1 MTLRLAELEI
11 VNFRSIRGRIEAP
24 LDADVVL
31 VHGENGAGKTSV
43 LSAIELALT
52 GHIASLSNADT
63 AYQKQL
69 LHRGQASG
77 TVRVTT
83 ATGEVIQ
90 RFHTE
95 LTKDGLKAG
104 PTLDPALA
112 SFFTERSY
120 LPQSLLH
127 QLLQIYQRSG
137 SGLDSPLAK
146 FVGTLLGLGSLD
158 ALEAGLNPTGDV
170 RNIRRIAPEWSAREF
185 ECERLKRMLAE
196 QAAERSRHVSALT
209 AALKE
214 LQDAL
219 KALNIDE
226 EAAEAKLPKITDLV
240 EAIDDSAELQRIT
253 EQRRHLSAIVTQV
266 GTTGTGT
273 GESDLAKLQE
283 TARLAA
289 ERAAAWHQAH
299 AETLRALRDEVE
311 RALPALPLPST
322 YHGFVVE
329 AVRALTSIAEQ
340 SKHRLAKAGADAL
353 RLVAARGELE
363 IVKNRTAIIDAEMA
377 TVAGGSEGLAKLL
390 SEISGYIHGEVC
402 PVCDRDF
409 SDLARG
415 GLADHVHAKVTR
427 LSGAAERALTLGKSR
442 SEQQQQAERLE
453 REIMTLESG
462 ILTPAMQTTLVRQDS
477 ATSAL
482 LQRLRAAVD
491 IARDGDQVEAATVSA
506 QRGLDAVGTQ
516 DIALRAARET
526 LTEFAKT
533 LQMPPVSSTESLDDA
548 ANRFDSALGLIAS
561 AFELRVGARRTALDA
576 TKRAGQAIASRAE
589 IDTKIAGTRA
599 ELQAVE
605 DALQRGKAVRE
616 EAQSIK
622 NKVDAVR
629 SAIIRREFNDRLNA
643 VWRDLFVRLA
653 PSEPF
658 VPAFSVPKSSTR
670 KLQPKLVTVHRDG
683 GQPGGTPGAMLSAGN
698 LNTAALTLFLALH
711 LSVPPQ
717 LPWLILDD
725 PVQSMD
731 EIHVAHFAALL
742 RTLSKQHRRQIV
754 VAVHDRQLFDYLR
767 LELSPAKPDETL
779 LTLELSRTKSQDTQC
794 LPQWRMYREETRL
807 SAA

>member
-1 MTLRLAELEI
+1 MTLRLNQLEI
-11 VNFRSIRGRIEAP
+11 ENFRSIRGRIESP

-31 VHGENGAGKTSV
+31 VHGENGAGKTS
-43 LSAIELALT
+43 LLAAIELALT

-69 LHRGQASG
+69 LHRGQISG
-77 TVRVTT
+77 AVRVTT
-83 ATGEVIQ
+83 ASGDAIQ

-95 LTKDGLKAG
+95 LAKDGLKAG
-104 PTLDPALA
+104 SRLDPALA
-112 SFFTERSY
+112 AFFTERSY

-127 QLLQIYQRSG
+127 QLLQIYQSSG

-170 RNIRRIAPEWSAREF
+170 RNIRRIAPDWSAREF
-185 ECERLKRMLAE
+185 ERERLKRMLAE
-196 QAAERSRHVSALT
+196 QATERSRHGANLT

-214 LQDAL
+214 LEDAL
-219 KALNIDE
+219 KTLNIGED
-226 EAAEAKLPKITDLV
+226 ADEAKLPEISAQV

-253 EQRRHLSAIVTQV
+253 DQRRHLSAIVTQIE
-266 GTTGTGT
+266 TTAAGA
-273 GESDLAKLQE
+273 GESDLAQLQE

-311 RALPALPLPST
+311 RTLPALSLPST

-329 AVRALTSIAEQ
+329 AVRVLTSIVEQ
-340 SKHRLAKAGADAL
+340 SKHRLAKADADAL
-353 RLVAARGELE
+353 RLVAAREELE
-363 IVKNRTAIIDAEMA
+363 IVKNRTATIDAEMA
-377 TVAGGSEGLAKLL
+377 TVAGASEGLAKLL

-409 SDLARG
+409 ADLAKG
-415 GLADHVHAKVTR
+415 SLSDHVHAKVIR
-427 LSGAAERALTLGKSR
+427 LSTAAQRALTLGKSR
-442 SEQQQQAERLE
+442 SEQQQQAEHLE
-453 REIMTLESG
+453 REIMALESG
-462 ILTPAMQTTLVRQDS
+462 ILTPAVHTSMVRQDS

-482 LQRLRAAVD
+482 LQRLRAVVD
-491 IARDGDQVEAATVSA
+491 IARDGDQVETATVGA
-506 QRGLDAVGTQ
+506 QRGLDAVGTRN
-516 DIALRAARET
+516 IALRAARET
-526 LTEFAKT
+526 LTEFAKA
-533 LQMPPVSSTESLDDA
+533 LQMTPVSSTESLADA
-548 ANRFDSALGLIAS
+548 AKRFDSALGLIAS
-561 AFELRVGARRTALDA
+561 AFELRVRARRAALDA
-576 TKRAGQAIASRAE
+576 IKRAGQAISSRAE
-589 IDTKIAGTRA
+589 IDAKIAQARA
-599 ELQAVE
+599 ELRAVG

-670 KLQPKLVTVHRDG
+670 KLQPKLVTLHRDG

-731 EIHVAHFAALL
+731 DIHVAHFAALL

-767 LELSPAKPDETL
+767 LELSPAKSDETL

-794 LPQWRMYREETRL
+794 LPQWRTYREENRL